1 MRGELGKKVGVNCEI
16 TEAVSLEDKGSG
28 REGCENE
35 WEDKSEGLYE
45 E

>member
-35 WEDKSEGLYE
+35 
-45 E
+45 